1 MLVVLAFLLSKNVH
15 LEEKLTFLKT
25 SYQNMTFYIPHK
37 LTILGL
43 AQIYLEH
50 MSTVNTKT

>member
-1 MLVVLAFLLSKNVH
+1 
-15 LEEKLTFLKT
+15 
-25 SYQNMTFYIPHK
+25 MTFYIPYK

-50 MSTVNTKT
+50 VSTVNTKT